1 MTDCKYIYKIC
12 LVGESGVGKSSL
24 VSRYVFDRFK
34 EDESTTIGAA
44 FMCKMI
50 HMDGKD
56 IKLELWDT
64 AGQERYR
71 SLAPLYY
78 RESHTVIVVIDGTK
92 ERAVTHA
99 EAWMVDV
106 RSKLP
111 NVNIMIAIN
120 KSDLDTVVMA
130 KDLAR
135 FRALY
140 APLSYIHVSA
150 KTGENVNELFE
161 TILKYLL
168 ERNII
173 FTPKNDY
180 VRLPAQQPP
189 PAKNRCWWF

>member
-34 EDESTTIGAA
+34 EDECTTIGAA
-44 FMCKMI
+44 FMCKMVTV
-50 HMDGKD
+50 DDKN

-78 RESHTVIVVIDGTK
+78 RESHTVIVVIDGTN
-92 ERAVTHA
+92 ERSVTHA
-99 EAWMVDV
+99 EAWIADV
-106 RSKLP
+106 RLKLP

-120 KSDLDTVVMA
+120 KSDLNTVVTPR
-130 KDLAR
+130 DLAR

-140 APLSYIHVSA
+140 APLSYMPVSA
-150 KTGENVNELFE
+150 KSGENVKELFE

-168 ERNII
+168 ERNIV
-173 FTPKNDY
+173 FTPRAPS
-180 VRLPAQQPP
+180 VRLGEQPP
-189 PAKNRCWWF
+189 KQQNRCWWF